1 MPRLC
6 SARWRALAGGS
17 TSSFSTLAATIP
29 SEGAGF
35 RASGGALAQMPTPEG
50 TLISYATQPGNVE
63 DGADG
68 DSPYT
73 KALTATMRTR
83 AYIFFR
89 RSMKSALR

>member
-6 SARWRALAGGS
+6 SARWRALVGGS